1 MLFAKFPP
9 WGREKL
15 EMAFRSFALAASLA
29 LSAHGF
35 TNRLAGRRSALTAVA
50 GIRDTEVANDSFL
63 GRRQWTA
70 AAVGWAGLG
79 VAAQGAKAAETSAAV
94 AAPAA
99 PAAVAAPV
107 VWAAGFPSEVVVPYK
122 GSELP
127 LKRFRAKATVVVN
140 IKTDDPESTRQL
152 PALAYLSSK
161 YSKNGLRVLAFPTDQ
176 VYRVPL
182 GRALGNA
189 STLHRA

>member
-1 MLFAKFPP
+1 
-9 WGREKL
+9 
-15 EMAFRSFALAASLA
+15 MAWCLRSFALAASLA
-29 LSAHGF
+29 LSSGF
-35 TNRLAGRRSALTAVA
+35 STPLPGKRSSLTAVA
-50 GIRDTEVANDSFL
+50 GRRDTEVVNDGHL

-70 AAVGWAGLG
+70 AAVGLAGLG
-79 VAAQGAKAAETSAAV
+79 VAAQAAKAAEGSA
-94 AAPAA
+94 P
-99 PAAVAAPV
+99 AAPV

-161 YSKNGLRVLAFPTDQ
+161 YSKDGLRVLAFPTDQ
-176 VYRVPL
+176 VNWVPL
-182 GRALGNA
+182 DRATAHDTQRL
-189 STLHRA
+189 RYYCP